1 MFNGFLQKNIQQAEE
16 KKQRQLKVSLKRMK
30 QEAVRRENS
39 SKKVKE
45 KVAMWKNQ
53 NSRFLDTIKTGT
65 IGFNTSRI
73 SQFREFQF
81 PTCVKTSL
89 PKRTVKSISPN
100 YKPNPH
106 QDFSFELSLRPRLK
120 HKFLGPEKLQVH

>member
-1 MFNGFLQKNIQQAEE
+1 MFNGFLHKNIQQAEE

-53 NSRFLDTIKTGT
+53 NSRFLD
-65 IGFNTSRI
+65 S
-73 SQFREFQF
+73 
-81 PTCVKTSL
+81 
-89 PKRTVKSISPN
+89 
-100 YKPNPH
+100 
-106 QDFSFELSLRPRLK
+106 
-120 HKFLGPEKLQVH
+120 KL

>member
-53 NSRFLDTIKTGT
+53 NSRFLD
-65 IGFNTSRI
+65 S
-73 SQFREFQF
+73 
-81 PTCVKTSL
+81 
-89 PKRTVKSISPN
+89 
-100 YKPNPH
+100 
-106 QDFSFELSLRPRLK
+106 
-120 HKFLGPEKLQVH
+120 KL